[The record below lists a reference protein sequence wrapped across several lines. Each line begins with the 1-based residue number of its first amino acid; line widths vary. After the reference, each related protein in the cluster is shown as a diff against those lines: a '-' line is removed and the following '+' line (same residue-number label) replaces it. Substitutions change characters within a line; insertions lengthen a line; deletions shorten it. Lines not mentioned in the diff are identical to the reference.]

1 MDEKWTYQKNDI
13 KNEELDVARSS
24 HDEPQAKKAKKS
36 LGAAGFI
43 QDECE
48 VNDHGESDENEE
60 DCTIDCTADDID
72 FIDDLLSDEN
82 SWEQYLNL

>member
-60 DCTIDCTADDID
+60 DCTAEDMA